1 MSRLYE
7 KLQQEKETILTTAN
21 RHHATN
27 VRLFGSVVRGEEHD
41 ASDIDFL
48 VDFLPGSTLFDQM
61 ELIDELSRIL
71 GRKVDVVSSRA
82 LNQHLRQRV
91 LDEARP
97 L

>member
-21 RHHATN
+21 RHRATN

-48 VDFLPGSTLFDQM
+48 VDFLPGSTLLDIRLPGSAMFS
-61 ELIDELSRIL
+61 LTNIWASIRYCS
-71 GRKVDVVSSRA
+71 GA
-82 LNQHLRQRV
+82 PLRSIWQV
-91 LDEARP
+91 
-97 L
+97 